1 MNKLYAGT
9 SILNTR
15 FPNGLFINLEQHQ
28 LVSKTIDMS
37 TDINDVKN
45 ISIDDVISIYVDSL

>member
-15 FPNGLFINLEQHQ
+15 FPNGLFVNLEQHP

-45 ISIDDVISIYVDSL
+45 ISIDDIITTYVNTL